1 MIAVVTILLA
11 FPLGFFLRSH
21 LAANTAYAIAYLW
34 AFVFQGIYLMLQML
48 DGGKDP
54 AFEPDEFPFAYG
66 LVTAT
71 IFAVGFG
78 LVALGHRVGRG
89 RRERRAAGQ
98 ESSRSSL
105 TGTIA
110 SAASG
115 NTAASANVA
124 G

>member
-1 MIAVVTILLA
+1 MIAIVTILLA
-11 FPLGFFLRSH
+11 FPLGFFVRSH

-34 AFVFQGIYLMLQML
+34 AFVFQGTYLMLQML
-48 DGGKDP
+48 DGGEDP
-54 AFEPDEFPFAYG
+54 AFEPDSFPVAYG
-66 LVTAT
+66 LVTAA

-78 LVALGHRVGRG
+78 LVALGRRAARG
-89 RRERRAAGQ
+89 RRERQ

-105 TGTIA
+105 TGTMA
-110 SAASG
+110 SAARG